1 LLGTLRPN
9 AEVRNTII
17 RRKVGVWKLK
27 RLLILCSIAGTCS
40 GMTVMG
46 LMRDTVMA
54 EAHPVSVHVVHQD
67 WQKLSQTL
75 AQPPVDAR
83 VDRVWKA
90 IPGLKGWSLD
100 VAASKNA
107 TAAAHDELLHLRFHS
122 VEPDVSLATLPTNP
136 VYRGPKEEKSVCL
149 MFNVSWGEAFVP
161 GILKSLQHA
170 HVRATFFIDGAWAQ
184 AHPDLTRE
192 IAAEGQC
199 IGSHGN
205 GHKDFR
211 KLSTERL
218 RAQMKTTNDV
228 IASIAGVRPRAVAPP
243 AGSFDQRA
251 VETAHANGMY
261 TILWTVDTIDWRK
274 PLKQTIISRV
284 VTKVEPGALV
294 LMHPTEPTRQALPDL
309 IARLKDKGY
318 TFKTVNQLID
328 ETPAVRPPDTL
339 SAKS

>member
-1 LLGTLRPN
+1 M
-9 AEVRNTII
+9 
-17 RRKVGVWKLK
+17 LK
-27 RLLILCSIAGTCS
+27 RLLILFSIAGTCS

-46 LMRDTVMA
+46 PMRDTVMA
-54 EAHPVSVHVVHQD
+54 GAHPIAVQNVHRD

-100 VAASKNA
+100 VPASKSA
-107 TAAAHDELLHLRFHS
+107 TAAAHDDLLHLRFHS
-122 VEPDVSLATLPTNP
+122 VEPEVSLTTLPANP
-136 VYRGPKEEKSVCL
+136 IYRGPKQEKSVCL
-149 MFNVSWGEAFVP
+149 MFNVSWGEAYVP

-170 HVRATFFIDGAWAQ
+170 HVRGTFFIDGVWAQ
-184 AHPDLTRE
+184 AHPELTRE
-192 IAAEGQC
+192 IAQGQC
-199 IGSHGN
+199 IGSHGS

-228 IASIAGVRPRAVAPP
+228 IASITGVRPRAVAPP
-243 AGSFDQRA
+243 AGSFDQRT
-251 VETAHANGMY
+251 VETARANGMY

-274 PLKQTIISRV
+274 PPKQTIISRV

-294 LMHPTEPTRQALPDL
+294 LMHPTEPTMQALPDL
-309 IARLKDKGY
+309 IASLKDKGY